1 MNNYLVIIL
10 TISSAVLSGLGVA
23 IVTSFSD
30 AKKDRIRREE
40 KEKDELKLELK
51 DLQIKL
57 YQLEKDLIE
66 WKDRYYE
73 TIQELVSVR
82 AELEETLIRLSLI
95 HIQSEIDG

>member
-1 MNNYLVIIL
+1 MDSSLVILL
-10 TISSAVLSGLGVA
+10 TISSAVLSGFGVA

-30 AKKDRIRREE
+30 AKKERARREE

-57 YQLEKDLIE
+57 YKLEKDLTD

-95 HIQSEIDG
+95 HLQSDSEA

>member
-1 MNNYLVIIL
+1 ML

-30 AKKDRIRREE
+30 AKKERIRREE